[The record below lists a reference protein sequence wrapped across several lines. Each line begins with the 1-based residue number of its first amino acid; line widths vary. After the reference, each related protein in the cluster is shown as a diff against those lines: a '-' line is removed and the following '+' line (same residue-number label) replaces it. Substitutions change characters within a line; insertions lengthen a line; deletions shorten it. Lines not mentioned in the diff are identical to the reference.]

1 MNLLCAA
8 TGLRILKV
16 FVVFF
21 GAIRSTGSR
30 LTRPWFL
37 TEACV
42 PSAQAHTAR
51 GGGRKSMKTTTVVLI
66 LGLATFVAA
75 LKNDGSRIALG
86 THTDAVEI
94 GIILKDGDWRMNLAN
109 DCLEE
114 TFGAGQDSDTA
125 RLLRVLKLT
134 GFSLS
139 TVVMK
144 ETKQDPVRIRFGF
157 EFTKPEAL
165 KTVYWETDCA
175 VEMTPDR
182 LPPAVVANPA
192 P

>member
-1 MNLLCAA
+1 
-8 TGLRILKV
+8 
-16 FVVFF
+16 
-21 GAIRSTGSR
+21 
-30 LTRPWFL
+30 
-37 TEACV
+37 
-42 PSAQAHTAR
+42 
-51 GGGRKSMKTTTVVLI
+51 MKTSIVVLI

-75 LKNDGSRIALG
+75 LKNDGSRITPG

-114 TFGAGQDSDTA
+114 TFGADQDSDTA

-182 LPPAVVANPA
+182 LPPPVVSNPA